1 MSVSRSFYHDLYS
14 HTVLSTLATQDTDF
28 SDRTERSVSVSLEH
42 AHRIL
47 NRCRE
52 CSHSRMF
59 SFCTV
64 YLFDVR
70 VFYIVIFS
78 ALLRCLDDDDDD
90 SSVSIVT
97 VFPTTIQF
105 STVTQPPDANAIAA
119 TFALL
124 YFS

>member
-1 MSVSRSFYHDLYS
+1 
-14 HTVLSTLATQDTDF
+14 
-28 SDRTERSVSVSLEH
+28 
-42 AHRIL
+42 
-47 NRCRE
+47 
-52 CSHSRMF
+52 MF
-59 SFCTV
+59 SFSNV

-90 SSVSIVT
+90 DSSVSVVT